1 MNGSVALGLAI
12 APFLFLVSAT
22 AEGVTL
28 YECELKAGV
37 TAKGGEL
44 RPVTDKWMRLHSP
57 MTVDLASGIIR
68 FGVDRSVERWKIVQN
83 GDDSNDWQLIREEPL
98 FQHPS
103 ARALSCPYRTMM
115 VWCASATGKRQ
126 SGTRR
131 VRPSSTTTLVLS
143 MRARAN
149 RSIDER

>member
-1 MNGSVALGLAI
+1 MKTLETILQVDLYFGAAGSAVAAALNGSVALGLAI

-37 TAKGGEL
+37 QAKGGEL

-83 GDDSNDWQLIREEPL
+83 GDDSNDWQLI
-98 FQHPS
+98 S
-103 ARALSCPYRTMM
+103 
-115 VWCASATGKRQ
+115 
-126 SGTRR
+126 
-131 VRPSSTTTLVLS
+131 RP
-143 MRARAN
+143 
-149 RSIDER
+149 